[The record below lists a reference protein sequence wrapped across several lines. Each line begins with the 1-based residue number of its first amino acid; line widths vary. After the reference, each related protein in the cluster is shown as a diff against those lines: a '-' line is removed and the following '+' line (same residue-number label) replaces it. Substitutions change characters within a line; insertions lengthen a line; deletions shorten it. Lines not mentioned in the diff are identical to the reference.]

1 MTFELVRFQFVTF
14 HHCQNRGAERRT
26 FELSVKFFLSKA
38 KLADGSLRDI
48 EHGTLVSWEVDFAE
62 IDPLDLQKQ
71 EEKAVR
77 NVVEK
82 IGESVPWGPQQ
93 EVALVRF
100 EEWKGEY
107 VRMEDGEELVNEI
120 DQQDGCTSKRVTFL
134 AELVD
139 LKSDS
144 RVGYVPSKLAMQIA
158 DGVGCK

>member
-1 MTFELVRFQFVTF
+1 M
-14 HHCQNRGAERRT
+14 
-26 FELSVKFFLSKA
+26 SVKNFISKV
-38 KLADGSLRDI
+38 KLADGSLRNI
-48 EHGTLVSWEVDFAE
+48 EHDTLVSWEVDFAE
-62 IDPLDLQKQ
+62 IDPQDLAKQ

-93 EVALVRF
+93 EVALLRF

-120 DQQDGCTSKRVTFL
+120 DRQDGWTSKRVTFL

-144 RVGYVPSKLAMQIA
+144 RVG
-158 DGVGCK
+158 